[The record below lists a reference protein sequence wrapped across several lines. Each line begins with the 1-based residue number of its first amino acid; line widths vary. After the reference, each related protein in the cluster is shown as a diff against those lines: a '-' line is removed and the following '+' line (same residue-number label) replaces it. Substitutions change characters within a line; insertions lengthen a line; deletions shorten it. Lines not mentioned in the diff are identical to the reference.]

1 MVGVDASD
9 QVPAPSWPTCKRRS
23 GETGSPCIG
32 WQVEGFDR
40 CLAHLEPE
48 QLDEAL
54 QRLGP
59 GANLVAPGTDINA
72 ELLERILTAAA
83 TEDGPP
89 TFSAV
94 YLAQAHFIDDAS
106 FTWELIISPY
116 NGVQFNGTTDFS
128 FSVFDHEALF
138 IGAKFGGD
146 AHFGGAKFGGDAHFG
161 GVQFGGNAEFG
172 GARFGGDAHFG
183 AAEFSGNAKF
193 RLAKF
198 SGNTQFPGVK
208 FCNEADF
215 SHAEFKYAE
224 FNGAKFGGYAAF
236 GGTKYSEYA
245 GFHGAQFCWDA
256 YFYGA
261 QFGGSAKFGRAQFSR
276 RVYRSVNF
284 SDAQFADD
292 ADFAGAQFSPSAQ
305 FTNSRFEKATSLGP
319 LAAGDVEF
327 QRAVFVCPVVLE
339 AAAVTVACNDVTW
352 ETGVTMRLRYAQ
364 VDLEGATFTEPSFVV
379 GADQPFVLP
388 DSGRVDEGEVIKNV
402 QAARP
407 ISDDS
412 WVPVLSSLRGVD
424 AFHLSVTDVDLSRC
438 RFAGARL
445 LDQLRLEGRCVFDRP
460 PKGLHAGWAWPP
472 LWRWSNRQ
480 SLAEERIWRATT
492 PKFPSWAGTRSSEPA
507 EVRPERLAGLYRQL
521 RKAQED
527 AKNEP
532 GAADFYYGEMEMRRH
547 ARTTPAAERS
557 IVWLYWLISGYGLRA
572 LRSLAALAI
581 LGVIVTTTLI
591 GWGLAATT
599 PPQHLTGT
607 ITTAPHKAARIDA
620 TLGVTTPQIP
630 LANQR
635 WTTERTR
642 TALEVTLESIVFR
655 STDQPLT
662 AIGIWTT
669 DAARILGPVLL
680 ALALLA
686 ARNRVKR

>member
-1 MVGVDASD
+1 
-9 QVPAPSWPTCKRRS
+9 
-23 GETGSPCIG
+23 
-32 WQVEGFDR
+32 
-40 CLAHLEPE
+40 
-48 QLDEAL
+48 L
-54 QRLGP
+54 QRLSP
-59 GANLVAPGTDINA
+59 GAEFVAPGTDINA
-72 ELLERILTAAA
+72 ELLERILRAVA
-83 TEDGPP
+83 TEGEPP
-89 TFSAV
+89 TFGAV
-94 YLAQAHFIDDAS
+94 YLAQAHFIEDAS
-106 FTWELIISPY
+106 FTWERSISPY
-116 NGVQFNGTTDFS
+116 NGLQFSGTADFS
-128 FSVFDHEALF
+128 FTKFDREALF
-138 IGAKFGGD
+138 FGAKFSGNAEFGGAQFGGD
-146 AHFGGAKFGGDAHFG
+146 AHFGGA
-161 GVQFGGNAEFG
+161 QFSGNAEFG
-172 GARFGGDAHFG
+172 GAQFGGEGEFG
-183 AAEFSGNAKF
+183 GAQFGGNAKF

-198 SGNTQFPGVK
+198 NRADFPGAK
-208 FCNEADF
+208 FCYEADF
-215 SHAEFKYAE
+215 SHVKFKRAE
-224 FNGAKFGGYAAF
+224 FNRAEFGGYAGF
-236 GGTKYSEYA
+236 GSTKFSGYA
-245 GFHGAQFCWDA
+245 GFHGTQFGADA
-256 YFYGA
+256 YFHGA
-261 QFGGSAKFGRAQFSR
+261 QFRDSAKFGRAQFSR
-276 RVYRSVNF
+276 GVYRSVNF
-284 SDAQFADD
+284 NEARFAND
-292 ADFAGAQFSPSAQ
+292 ADFAGAQLSPSAS
-305 FTNSRFEKATSLGP
+305 FTDSRFEKATSLGP
-319 LAAGDVEF
+319 LAAGDLKLE
-327 QRAVFVCPVVLE
+327 RAVFARPVVIE
-339 AAAVTVACNDVTW
+339 AAAVTVACTDVTW
-352 ETGVTMRLRYAQ
+352 EAGVTMRVRYAQ

-379 GADQPFVLP
+379 GADRQFVLL
-388 DSGRVDEGEVIKNV
+388 DSEGVDESEVINRA
-402 QAARP
+402 QATRP

-445 LDQLRLEGRCVFDRP
+445 LDQLRLEGHCVFDRP
-460 PKGLHAGWAWPP
+460 PKGLHTGRAWPP
-472 LWRWSNRQ
+472 LWRWSDRQ
-480 SLAEERIWRATT
+480 SLAEERIWRATR
-492 PKFPSWAGTRSSEPA
+492 PKFPGWAATRSGKPA

-599 PPQHLTGT
+599 PSQHVVGT
-607 ITTAPHKAARIDA
+607 VTTAPHKAARIDA
-620 TLGVTTPQIP
+620 TLGFNTPQIP
-630 LANQR
+630 PASQR

-662 AIGIWTT
+662 TIGLWTT